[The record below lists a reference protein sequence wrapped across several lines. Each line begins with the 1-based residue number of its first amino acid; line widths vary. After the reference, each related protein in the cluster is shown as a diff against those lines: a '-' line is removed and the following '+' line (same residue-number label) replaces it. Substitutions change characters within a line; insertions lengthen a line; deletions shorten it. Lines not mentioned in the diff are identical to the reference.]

1 MSCATSIYRY
11 LNEDKIAIYNDNR
24 NIRDMLK
31 YNLDEEYREKMRE
44 KGRNKYYKKVQKL
57 EEETINEYEELI
69 KDSEEGIDVYKNF
82 LLEKIIDKK
91 LFNKKI
97 KIVDNY
103 LYIQNLSNLK

>member
-57 EEETINEYEELI
+57 EEETIKEFEELV
-69 KDSEEGIDVYKNF
+69 KDNEEGIDAYINYLSNKT
-82 LLEKIIDKK
+82 IDKK
-91 LFNKKI
+91 LYNKKI

-103 LYIQNLSNLK
+103 LYIQNLK

>member
-31 YNLDEEYREKMRE
+31 YNLDEEYRNKMRE

-57 EEETINEYEELI
+57 EEETIKEYEEII
-69 KDSEEGIDVYKNF
+69 KDDKDDINIYINYLLNKTID
-82 LLEKIIDKK
+82 IK
-91 LFNKKI
+91 LYNKKI
-97 KIVDNY
+97 KIIENY
-103 LYIQNLSNLK
+103 LSFL

>member
-1 MSCATSIYRY
+1 
-11 LNEDKIAIYNDNR
+11 
-24 NIRDMLK
+24 MLK
-31 YNLDEEYREKMRE
+31 YNLDEEYRNKMRE

-57 EEETINEYEELI
+57 EEETIKEYEELV
-69 KDSEEGIDVYKNF
+69 KDSEDGINIYINY

-103 LYIQNLSNLK
+103 LYIQNNLI

>member
-57 EEETINEYEELI
+57 EEETIKEFEEI
-69 KDSEEGIDVYKNF
+69 TKDDVNGDDFDLYLKF
-82 LLEKIIDKK
+82 LSDKQIDKR

-97 KIVDNY
+97 KIIENY
-103 LYIQNLSNLK
+103 LDKFIYT

>member
-11 LNEDKIAIYNDNR
+11 LNEDKIAVYNDNR

-31 YNLDEEYREKMRE
+31 YNLDEEYRNKMRE

-57 EEETINEYEELI
+57 EEETIKEYEELV
-69 KDSEEGIDVYKNF
+69 KDSEDGINIYINY

-91 LFNKKI
+91 IFNKKI

-103 LYIQNLSNLK
+103 LYIQNNLI

>member
-1 MSCATSIYRY
+1 MSCSTSIYRY

-31 YNLDEEYREKMRE
+31 YNLDEEYRNKMRE

-57 EEETINEYEELI
+57 EEETIKEYEELV
-69 KDSEEGIDVYKNF
+69 KDSEDGINIYINY

-103 LYIQNLSNLK
+103 LYIQNNLI

>member
-1 MSCATSIYRY
+1 
-11 LNEDKIAIYNDNR
+11 
-24 NIRDMLK
+24 
-31 YNLDEEYREKMRE
+31 MRE